1 MKKYFCLFSLLFF
14 SVFSAFSRQIETI
27 EIIGLK
33 KTDESY
39 VQSLLKEY
47 CGKES
52 SSVDAADVET
62 VLQAEGIFSE
72 VHVSVNEEKISIE
85 VKEKIT
91 FLPLPFASYSS
102 DGFMGG
108 FVLMNMNAF
117 GRKNNIIAGG
127 LVRRNMYTGMM
138 MFSKPAVNIS
148 KPGFFAFCS
157 VSYRENEVTDFFNDT
172 VYEGDSF
179 FVRGTLAVEE
189 KLLPFLK
196 LSLDAGYTLANIWD
210 AMEDPVVNLWLFGT
224 KISLSDVNWN
234 GWYLITNS
242 FNARAAL
249 GFDADGNYVQE
260 YSAFGELQ
268 VPFVPRVRG
277 VLRASGIMSWNKN
290 ILLLNGRT
298 DVGSTILYSKFRS
311 ERLAASSFM
320 LETSVFR
327 KKVATVSVYGSY
339 ECAVARDFDEST
351 AFAHGPGTGL
361 RVYLQQVA
369 FPALALGV
377 SYNVPENLFQVAA
390 SIGVAF

>member
-127 LVRRNMYTGMM
+127 LVRRNMYT
-138 MFSKPAVNIS
+138 
-148 KPGFFAFCS
+148 
-157 VSYRENEVTDFFNDT
+157 
-172 VYEGDSF
+172 
-179 FVRGTLAVEE
+179 
-189 KLLPFLK
+189 
-196 LSLDAGYTLANIWD
+196 GYTLANIWD